1 MSPSVLTSFPS
12 DQTLFEQFSRDDDRG
27 ACSGA
32 FKRVKLYHNP
42 SSPSDAD
49 SVGTAAGAS
58 SCSSGDD
65 PEALSRQNLPVDEDR
80 TVRSDDDVG
89 LVTAH
94 QAPHEESDVSSSGT
108 PELLDDGYQYLPG
121 STKLRRL
128 LERSDRLIV
137 CPGVFDG
144 FSARVAMSVGFE
156 GLYMTGAGT
165 TASRLG
171 MPDLAMAQLHDM
183 REQAEMICN
192 LTPYGPPVIADMDA
206 GYGGPI
212 MVAKAVQQYARAGV
226 AGFHIEDQILS
237 KRCGHL
243 KGKEVVDMNTFLM
256 RIRAAKKAKDQIRSD
271 IVLIARTDALQTRGY
286 DECIARLKAA
296 RDLGADVGI
305 LEGFTSKEQA
315 RQAVKD
321 LAPWPLLLNMIENGA
336 SPLIS
341 TQEAQEMGFRIMIF
355 SLAALSSAYVA
366 MKATFEKLKY
376 EGVTGVPQH
385 VTPKKL
391 FEVVGL
397 DEMREI
403 DEGAGGAAFSKV

>member
-1 MSPSVLTSFPS
+1 
-12 DQTLFEQFSRDDDRG
+12 
-27 ACSGA
+27 
-32 FKRVKLYHNP
+32 
-42 SSPSDAD
+42 
-49 SVGTAAGAS
+49 
-58 SCSSGDD
+58 
-65 PEALSRQNLPVDEDR
+65 
-80 TVRSDDDVG
+80 
-89 LVTAH
+89 
-94 QAPHEESDVSSSGT
+94 
-108 PELLDDGYQYLPG
+108 
-121 STKLRRL
+121 
-128 LERSDRLIV
+128 
-137 CPGVFDG
+137 
-144 FSARVAMSVGFE
+144 
-156 GLYMTGAGT
+156 
-165 TASRLG
+165 
-171 MPDLAMAQLHDM
+171 
-183 REQAEMICN
+183 
-192 LTPYGPPVIADMDA
+192 
-206 GYGGPI
+206 
-212 MVAKAVQQYARAGV
+212 MVARAVQQYARAGV

-243 KGKEVVDMNTFLM
+243 KGKEVVDTNTFLK
-256 RIRAAKKAKDQIRSD
+256 RIRAAKKARDQIRSD

-366 MKATFEKLKY
+366 MKAMFEKLKA
-376 EGVTGVPQH
+376 EGVTGVPKH

-397 DEMREI
+397 DDMREI
-403 DEGAGGAAFSKV
+403 DEAAGGAAFAKV

>member
-1 MSPSVLTSFPS
+1 
-12 DQTLFEQFSRDDDRG
+12 
-27 ACSGA
+27 
-32 FKRVKLYHNP
+32 
-42 SSPSDAD
+42 
-49 SVGTAAGAS
+49 
-58 SCSSGDD
+58 
-65 PEALSRQNLPVDEDR
+65 
-80 TVRSDDDVG
+80 
-89 LVTAH
+89 
-94 QAPHEESDVSSSGT
+94 
-108 PELLDDGYQYLPG
+108 
-121 STKLRRL
+121 
-128 LERSDRLIV
+128 
-137 CPGVFDG
+137 
-144 FSARVAMSVGFE
+144 
-156 GLYMTGAGT
+156 MT
-165 TASRLG
+165 
-171 MPDLAMAQLHDM
+171 
-183 REQAEMICN
+183 
-192 LTPYGPPVIADMDA
+192 A

-212 MVAKAVQQYARAGV
+212 MVARAVQQYARAGV

-243 KGKEVVDMNTFLM
+243 KGKEVVDTNIFLM

-315 RQAVKD
+315 RQAVSD

-341 TQEAQEMGFRIMIF
+341 TQEAQEIGFRIMIF

-366 MKATFEKLKY
+366 MKAMFEKLKA
-376 EGVTGVPQH
+376 EGVTGVPKH

-397 DEMREI
+397 DDMRET
-403 DEGAGGAAFSKV
+403 DEAAGGAAFAKV

>member
-1 MSPSVLTSFPS
+1 MSPSILKSFSS
-12 DQTLFEQFSRDDDRG
+12 DQTLCDQFAHPG
-27 ACSGA
+27 P
-32 FKRVKLYHNP
+32 FKRVKVFHDSPP
-42 SSPSDAD
+42 SSDAD

-58 SCSSGDD
+58 SCASGDD
-65 PEALSRQNLPVDEDR
+65 PETLPRQDLRLDADRALGPDDHHSGLMIADQRPPPADSEASPPPTPDLVADEEFR
-80 TVRSDDDVG
+80 F
-89 LVTAH
+89 
-94 QAPHEESDVSSSGT
+94 
-108 PELLDDGYQYLPG
+108 LPG

-128 LERSDRLIV
+128 LERSDRIIV

-171 MPDLAMAQLHDM
+171 MPDLAVAQLHDM

-192 LTPYGPPVIADMDA
+192 LDPFGPPVIADMDA

-212 MVAKAVQQYARAGV
+212 VIARAVQQYARAGV

-243 KGKEVVDMNTFLM
+243 AGKEVVPTAEFLT
-256 RIRAAKKAKDQIRSD
+256 RVRAAVNARAAARSD
-271 IVLIARTDALQTRGY
+271 MVVIARTDALQTRGY
-286 DECIARLKAA
+286 DECVARLRAA

-305 LEGFTSKEQA
+305 LEGFETKEQA
-315 RQAVKD
+315 ARAVRD
-321 LAPWPLLLNMIENGA
+321 LAPWPLLLNAIENGA

-341 TQEAQEMGFRIMIF
+341 VQEAQEMGFRIMIF
-355 SLAALSSAYVA
+355 SLAALATAYVG
-366 MKATFEKLKY
+366 MKAMFEKLKE
-376 EGVTGVPQH
+376 EGVTGVPKH

-397 DEMREI
+397 DHAREV
-403 DEGAGGAAFSKV
+403 DEAAGGAAFSKV

>member
-1 MSPSVLTSFPS
+1 
-12 DQTLFEQFSRDDDRG
+12 
-27 ACSGA
+27 
-32 FKRVKLYHNP
+32 
-42 SSPSDAD
+42 
-49 SVGTAAGAS
+49 
-58 SCSSGDD
+58 
-65 PEALSRQNLPVDEDR
+65 
-80 TVRSDDDVG
+80 
-89 LVTAH
+89 
-94 QAPHEESDVSSSGT
+94 
-108 PELLDDGYQYLPG
+108 
-121 STKLRRL
+121 
-128 LERSDRLIV
+128 
-137 CPGVFDG
+137 
-144 FSARVAMSVGFE
+144 
-156 GLYMTGAGT
+156 MT
-165 TASRLG
+165 
-171 MPDLAMAQLHDM
+171 
-183 REQAEMICN
+183 
-192 LTPYGPPVIADMDA
+192 A

-212 MVAKAVQQYARAGV
+212 MVARAVQQYARAGV

-243 KGKEVVDMNTFLM
+243 KGKEVVYTNTFLM
-256 RIRAAKKAKDQIRSD
+256 RIRAAKKARDQIRSD

-366 MKATFEKLKY
+366 MKAMFEKLKA
-376 EGVTGVPQH
+376 EGVTGVPKH

-397 DEMREI
+397 DDMREI
-403 DEGAGGAAFSKV
+403 DEAAGGEAFAKV

>member
-12 DQTLFEQFSRDDDRG
+12 DQTLFEHYAHEDDG
-27 ACSGA
+27 EACPGA
-32 FKRVKLYHNP
+32 FKRVKLYHD

-49 SVGTAAGAS
+49 STRTLAGAS
-58 SCSSGDD
+58 SRSSGDD
-65 PEALSRQNLPVDEDR
+65 SETLSGQNLSNDEDHSIH
-80 TVRSDDDVG
+80 SDNNVHLMIAD
-89 LVTAH
+89 
-94 QAPHEESDVSSSGT
+94 QAPHEESDISSNRMSD
-108 PELLDDGYQYLPG
+108 PEEDEYRCLPG
-121 STKLRRL
+121 SKKLRRL
-128 LERSDRLIV
+128 LEGSDHLIV

-171 MPDLAMAQLHDM
+171 MPDLAIAQLHDM

-192 LTPYGPPVIADMDA
+192 LDPCGPPVIADMDA

-212 MVAKAVQQYARAGV
+212 MVARAVQQYARAGV

-243 KGKEVVDMNTFLM
+243 KGKEVVDTNIFLM

-315 RQAVKD
+315 RQAVSD

-341 TQEAQEMGFRIMIF
+341 TQEAQEIGFRIMIF

-366 MKATFEKLKY
+366 MKAMFEKLKA
-376 EGVTGVPQH
+376 EGVTGVPKH

-397 DEMREI
+397 DDMRET
-403 DEGAGGAAFSKV
+403 DEAAGGAAFAKV